1 MFFIG
6 PPKMDQAEFLSRL
19 VFKEFIKALNFPFVG
34 IKDDT
39 FLPVPLF
46 LRLIS
51 SPSFLIVHF
60 PVPQHRS

>member
-1 MFFIG
+1 MFFFG
-6 PPKMDQAEFLSRL
+6 PLKMDQAEFLSQL
-19 VFKEFIKALNFPFVG
+19 VFKEFIKAFNFPLVG
-34 IKDDT
+34 IKDNT
-39 FLPVPLF
+39 FLPILLF